1 MENGLALLTVY
12 KLQNIENIEIESIED
27 ARKTQRS
34 GTEAKSTVVEILSK
48 YSISVPPSLFMY
60 YPLLT
65 KCFI

>member
-27 ARKTQRS
+27 ARKTQQS

-48 YSISVPPSLFMY
+48 HSISVPPSLFMY
-60 YPLLT
+60 LLP
-65 KCFI
+65 IAY